1 MHTHIISLL
10 VEDHPGV
17 LTRMSGMFTMRG
29 INITSLTVSPCEKG
43 GLSRMTVAIEG
54 SESELEQVRKQLS
67 NLIEVVKVVD
77 LAEKKAIIRDLC
89 LMKVHVKDS
98 NSRSTV
104 MQLAESYGAKIV
116 DATLESLIIE
126 LTEEPKT
133 IDRFLELMKH
143 FGVKQSFRTGV
154 TAIGIGVG
162 IGVGAGGGFEK

>member
-29 INITSLTVSPCEKG
+29 INITSLTVSPCEKR

-54 SESELEQVRKQLS
+54 SESELEQVRKQIN

-89 LMKVHVKDS
+89 LMKVHVKDP

-116 DATLESLIIE
+116 DATLDSVIIE

-154 TAIGIGVG
+154 TAIGIGA
-162 IGVGAGGGFEK
+162 GVEK